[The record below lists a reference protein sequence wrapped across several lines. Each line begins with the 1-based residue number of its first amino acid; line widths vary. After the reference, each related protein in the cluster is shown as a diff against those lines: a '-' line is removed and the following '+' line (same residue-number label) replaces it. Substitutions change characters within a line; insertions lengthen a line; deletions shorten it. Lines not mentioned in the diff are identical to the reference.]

1 MPERDD
7 QMRRQ
12 ATSRQPPVVRGQA
25 GWHTAPKSEVPENIT
40 LLPLPPGS
48 PEFTPV
54 ENVWRFIRDNW
65 FSNRVFENYDN
76 IVAPCGQAWNKLIDQ
91 PDRITSI
98 GSREW
103 TNRF

>member
-1 MPERDD
+1 
-7 QMRRQ
+7 MRRQ
-12 ATSRQPPVVRGQA
+12 ATSCQPPVVRGQA

-40 LLPLPPGS
+40 LVPLPPGS

-65 FSNRVFENYDN
+65 FSNRVFKNYDN